1 MIKNMEKMGWGAYY
15 FTLEQLSEYRHKIID
30 AKRYMDNSSD
40 KSGLAEQLFI
50 EHIKPILDIYQPVV
64 SSLADHHGGAVY
76 RARKCINLVPFK
88 KIEEL
93 YNPPVPSGRAYTN
106 LNEPLLYASS
116 SIQTALSE
124 IEAKIGDL
132 VNVVRFDYTKIQN
145 GKFWFVGQMAEH
157 FRSNE
162 TSRYLNDPSGVFKP
176 LYHEPHIRNS
186 LVYNDSLINEIFS
199 VVSTKTDEYSLNK
212 LMIKAIK
219 EKEGISENFLG
230 VVFRSVED
238 SPGLNFAIC
247 GDFIKILEPG
257 IVNLMKITAIDDYGS
272 IAYKILDSSISRD
285 SILNW
290 EHFDV

>member
-1 MIKNMEKMGWGAYY
+1 MRWGVHY

-162 TSRYLNDPSGVFKP
+162 TSRYLNDPRGVLKF
-176 LYHEPHIRNS
+176 LYHEPYVRNS
-186 LVYNDSLINEIFS
+186 VAYKDSLINEIFS

-219 EKEGISENFLG
+219 EKEGFSENFSG
-230 VVFRSVED
+230 VVFRSVKD

-247 GDFIKILEPG
+247 GDFIKILEPR
-257 IVNLMKITAIDDYGS
+257 IVHLMKITAIDDYGS
-272 IAYKILDSSISRD
+272 IAYKILGQSESRD

-290 EHFDV
+290 EHINV